1 MDEKALKT
9 AVDRFLR
16 QISHTARGEIEK
28 VVGAAVADAKFDG
41 SNSVTAAV
49 ALSSEKIGLN
59 VTIYGKITL

>member
-1 MDEKALKT
+1 MKA

-16 QISHTARGEIEK
+16 QISHTARRELEK
-28 VVGAAVADAKFDG
+28 VILGAIASGALTDQDP
-41 SNSVTAAV
+41 VTTAV